1 MAMKLK
7 RIRDQVIVI
16 TGASSGL
23 GLTTAEMAARE
34 GASVVLNSR
43 NEMDLRKACER
54 IAARG
59 GRAVYVIG
67 DVADPDAME
76 MVANAAVSEF
86 GGIDTWVNN
95 AGIGMYGRL
104 TQMSLADKRR
114 LFDVNFWG
122 VVHGCRTAVRHLR
135 SRGGAIIN
143 IGSVTSDRA
152 IPLLGMYSASKH
164 AVKGYTDGL
173 RMELEQ
179 AGAPIAVTLVKPA
192 SINTPFTEHA
202 RNYMEEQP
210 EYAGAVYPP
219 EEVARAILRCAEHP
233 MRDVTVGGGGKMM
246 SVMGTVAP
254 RVTDLVM
261 ERTLFKGQKKHEPR
275 HGGDSLHAPQEDGRK
290 YGRTERHMMS
300 SSAYTRAAMSDV
312 GRVLP
317 VLAIGAL
324 VAAGLSA
331 MRKAG

>member
-16 TGASSGL
+16 TGASSGI

-173 RMELEQ
+173 RMELEEE
-179 AGAPIAVTLVKPA
+179 GAPIAVTLVKPA

-210 EYAGAVYPP
+210 EYAGSVYPP

-233 MRDVTVGGGGKMM
+233 MRDVTVGGGGKLM

-254 RVTDLVM
+254 RMTDLVM
-261 ERTLFKGQKKHEPR
+261 ERTLFKGQKKNEPR
-275 HGGDSLHAPQEDGRK
+275 HGGDSLHAPQADGRRH
-290 YGRTERHMMS
+290 GRTERHVMQ

-317 VLAIGAL
+317 MLAIGAL
-324 VAAGLSA
+324 VAAGISA

>member
-1 MAMKLK
+1 MALKLK

-16 TGASSGL
+16 TGASSGI
-23 GLTTAEMAARE
+23 GLTTAEMAAAE
-34 GASVVLNSR
+34 GARVVLNSR
-43 NEMDLRKACER
+43 NETDLRNACQR

-59 GRAVYVIG
+59 GRAIYVVG
-67 DVADPDAME
+67 DVADPDVTE

-86 GGIDTWVNN
+86 GGLDTWVNN

-104 TQMSLADKRR
+104 TEMPLADKRR

-122 VVHGCRTAVRHLR
+122 VVYGCRAAVRHLR
-135 SRGGAIIN
+135 NRGGAIIN
-143 IGSVTSDRA
+143 IGSVASDRT
-152 IPLLGMYSASKH
+152 IPLLGIYGASKH

-173 RMELEQ
+173 RMELEEE
-179 AGAPIAVTLVKPA
+179 GAPIAVTLVKPA

-210 EYAGAVYPP
+210 EYAGSVYPP

-233 MRDVTVGGGGKMM
+233 MRDVTVGGGGKLMT
-246 SVMGTVAP
+246 VMGTVAP

-261 ERTLFKGQKKHEPR
+261 ERTLFKAQKKNEPR
-275 HGGDSLHAPQEDGRK
+275 RTSDSLNRPQPDGRR
-290 YGRTERHMMS
+290 YGSTERHVMG

-317 VLAIGAL
+317 VLALGAL
-324 VAAGLSA
+324 IAASISG
-331 MRKAG
+331 MRRAG